1 MDPSI
6 MKLLEEDEDE
16 SMHSGADV
24 EALSAELNRDIGG
37 EPAAIVQPPE
47 SDAGQVIG
55 QWQTSS
61 EIENGRQI
69 QQKEHRQHLGS
80 SEQHSTGGG
89 LIQPPY
95 VAKPQNEQVKKL
107 EQSNILESN
116 TAEGPK
122 QEVTQQS
129 ENLHQQNIVQQ
140 SNKQI
145 PTTNLASIS
154 SNHSEGHQQ
163 HIVQQSNTQQIPP
176 SNQANLVMR
185 KTKAASSIPF
195 QMLIPILQPHLDKD
209 RSMQLQAIFTKL
221 RNNEVSKEDFLR
233 ATRNIVGDQ
242 MLRQA
247 AQKIQMQAIQVQAAQ
262 NSQTNTNSF
271 SLQAP
276 ASSQQISSS
285 GAQQIT
291 GPQSFPASH
300 SMPQSQNLKANGSPP
315 RQPYVPST
323 TFQVHPGTSFTSPRN
338 NTKKSQEVETGSD
351 GKGPH
356 SVQNFTNNTNMAN
369 PERDISMVSLQ
380 SVNKQQ
386 QATQI
391 PQSSFS
397 ISGSTSGYHTHA
409 YPRPSVS
416 SSTSPRSS
424 NVDSH
429 TRQVSHTQ
437 GVVSTQIRPT
447 QSTNIMNVPKY
458 DQNAANESKRQQA
471 GPSTSHF
478 ASQHN
483 PLARQLD
490 ANKEQNDSGFK
501 SMAYVKQEVVD
512 QSSEPPNKS
521 HIVPSGVT
529 SLRTAHVNQ
538 KNSALGS
545 SRMMGTT
552 QVSGPVPIQTDQSVQ
567 VSSATLPL
575 SGATMKTPSK
585 KPTVGQKK
593 PLEALGSSPPM
604 SSKRQKTSGTS
615 IDQSIEQL
623 NDVTAVSGVDLRE
636 EEEQLLSGPKEENQ
650 ASEATRRVVQEEEER
665 LLLQQ
670 ASLRKKLSDIMF
682 KCGLKNIGGDV
693 ERCLSMCVEERL
705 KGLLCYLIRLSKQ
718 RVDLE
723 KSRHRFVITSDV
735 RHQILLMNQKAKEEW
750 DKKQAEEC
758 DKLRKVNEMDGSA
771 GVDAEKDKEEGRS
784 KTLKANKEEDDKMR
798 ATAANV
804 AARAAVGG
812 DDMLSKWQLMAEQA
826 RQKRDGV
833 DGASGSQQGKS
844 ASSKSL
850 LSSGRGSKEK
860 QEFEKK
866 GSSAFCTSGSMRR
879 FGRNSAQAYHPK
891 VARNIS
897 VKDVIAALETE
908 PQMSKS
914 SLIYRLYERLSGD
927 SPAE

>member
-1 MDPSI
+1 WNYLFDWIVNCIYIFLMEFF
-6 MKLLEEDEDE
+6 LEVYHFDLVM
-16 SMHSGADV
+16 SSLV
-24 EALSAELNRDIGG
+24 LSKQWSNSA
-37 EPAAIVQPPE
+37 
-47 SDAGQVIG
+47 SGQVIG
-55 QWQTSS
+55 QLQTSS

-80 SEQHSTGGG
+80 SEQHSSGGG
-89 LIQPPY
+89 LIQQPY
-95 VAKPQNEQVKKL
+95 VAKPQDEQVKKT
-107 EQSNILESN
+107 EQNNILGSN

-129 ENLHQQNIVQQ
+129 ENLQQQNIAQQ

-154 SNHSEGHQQ
+154 SNHSEGQQQ
-163 HIVQQSNTQQIPP
+163 HTVQQSNTQQIPP

-247 AQKIQMQAIQVQAAQ
+247 AQKIQMQATTQ

-300 SMPQSQNLKANGSPP
+300 SMPQSQNLKASGSPP
-315 RQPYVPST
+315 CQPYVPST
-323 TFQVHPGTSFTSPRN
+323 TFQVHPGTSFTGPRN
-338 NTKKSQEVETGSD
+338 NTKKSQEVEIGSD

-356 SVQNFTNNTNMAN
+356 SVQNFANNTNMAN
-369 PERDISMVSLQ
+369 PERDVSMVSLQ

-386 QATQI
+386 QATHI

-416 SSTSPRSS
+416 SSTSPRPS

-429 TRQVSHTQ
+429 TRQVSRTQ

-447 QSTNIMNVPKY
+447 QSMNIMNVPKY
-458 DQNAANESKRQQA
+458 DQNAANDSKRQQA
-471 GPSTSHF
+471 GPLASHS

-483 PLARQLD
+483 PLARQLG

-545 SRMMGTT
+545 SNMMGTT
-552 QVSGPVPIQTDQSVQ
+552 QVSGPVPIQMDQSVQ
-567 VSSATLPL
+567 ASSATPPL

-636 EEEQLLSGPKEENQ
+636 EEEQLLSGLKEENQ

-665 LLLQQ
+665 LLLQE
-670 ASLRKKLSDIMF
+670 ASLRKKLLDIML

-693 ERCLSMCVEERL
+693 EHCLSMCVEERL
-705 KGLLCYLIRLSKQ
+705 KGLICYLIRLSKQ

-750 DKKQAEEC
+750 DKKQAEES

-771 GVDAEKDKEEGRS
+771 GVDAEDKEEGRS

-826 RQKRDGV
+826 RQKRDGI

-866 GSSAFCTSGSMRR
+866 GSSAFCTSGNMRR
-879 FGRNSAQAYHPK
+879 FGRNSAQAAHPK